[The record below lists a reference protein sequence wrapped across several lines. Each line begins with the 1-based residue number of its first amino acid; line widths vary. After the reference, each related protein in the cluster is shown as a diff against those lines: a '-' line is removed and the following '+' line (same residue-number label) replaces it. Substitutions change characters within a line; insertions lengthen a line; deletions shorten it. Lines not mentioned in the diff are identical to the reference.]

1 MANIKRYEVTVDYVT
16 CTTVLVDALDEMEA
30 SEAVYAYLGTTS
42 GMRDMLNRMADSPNA
57 SVDAF
62 EVSDVS
68 ESSAIGSDVIRASE

>member
-1 MANIKRYEVTVDYVT
+1 
-16 CTTVLVDALDEMEA
+16 MEA